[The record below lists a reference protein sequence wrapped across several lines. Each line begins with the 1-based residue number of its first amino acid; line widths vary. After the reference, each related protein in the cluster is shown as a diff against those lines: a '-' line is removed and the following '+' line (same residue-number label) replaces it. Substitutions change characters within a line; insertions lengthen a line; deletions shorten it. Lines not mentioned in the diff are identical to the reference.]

1 MDQLI
6 LPLLLVCV
14 LASTASVCLQFVS
27 WVMHNGLANRVAK
40 LEAQQE
46 NAMTH
51 AETIQIY
58 ERLSSL
64 ESLVETQATTL
75 KSIERYL
82 MEKDA

>member
-1 MDQLI
+1 MEQLI
-6 LPLLLVCV
+6 LPLLLVTV
-14 LASTASVCLQFVS
+14 LIALASITLQFVS

-51 AETIQIY
+51 AETIHIY

-64 ESLVETQATTL
+64 ESLVETQANTL

>member
-1 MDQLI
+1 MEQLT
-6 LPLLLVCV
+6 LALLVV
-14 LASTASVCLQFVS
+14 AVVASLATVGLQFTL
-27 WVMHNGLANRVAK
+27 WVMHHGLANRVAK

-46 NAMTH
+46 NALTH

-64 ESLVETQATTL
+64 ESLVEMQATTL

-82 MEKDA
+82 MEQEK